1 MIEMFVTTK
10 NGYINGWYDEEIF
23 SSQKI
28 QAEEELVG
36 ILDCI
41 KVENGIAVLDEEKQ
55 KELISSAD
63 QPTDI
68 EQLQAGL
75 AQASFLVMQSTKQ
88 IEELTK
94 QNAAMGFKIMQLE
107 QNQNTESGVN

>member
-1 MIEMFVTTK
+1 MIEMFVTEK
-10 NGYINGWYDEEIF
+10 SGYINGWYDDKVLT
-23 SSQKI
+23 SKKVQTK
-28 QAEEELVG
+28 EELVG

-75 AQASFLVMQSTKQ
+75 AQASFQVMQSTKQ
-88 IEELTK
+88 IEELNK

>member
-23 SSQKI
+23 SAQKI
-28 QAEEELVG
+28 QTEENLVG
-36 ILDCI
+36 ILDCVKI
-41 KVENGIAVLDEEKQ
+41 ETGVAVLDEEKQ
-55 KELISSAD
+55 QELIASAN
-63 QPTDI
+63 QPTDV

-75 AQASFLVMQSTKQ
+75 AQASFQVMQSNKQ
-88 IEELTK
+88 IEELNK